1 MTKDLYFM
9 IQNMEWWEK
18 EMTEIDLSGVV
29 ELITA
34 FVPVIVV
41 FALIGMIVKLLRRL
55 GDIGS

>member
-9 IQNMEWWEK
+9 IQNMKWWEK

>member
-1 MTKDLYFM
+1 MAT
-9 IQNMEWWEK
+9 Q
-18 EMTEIDLSGVV
+18 IDLSGVV

-41 FALIGMIVKLLRRL
+41 FALIGMIVKLLRKL